1 MPDGAVAVP
10 STQMILAVL
19 LLAEPTSA
27 TPPNSGSW
35 WDHGLML
42 VYVLGSL
49 AAIAAALIA
58 LVGFRPKLRE
68 LREGLVMKLFIWR
81 WASPRRHHL
90 LRKIGHWLLPRD
102 WRMTEEDKRAWD
114 VKFDAAI
121 TEYNRRSILK
131 HRHRESRRKRRVLSR
146 KRCADCG
153 ERCDGLGTL
162 HEDGSAV
169 CGECGMQRRA
179 AETGTRWER
188 YESDRG
194 VGFRRVPLE
203 PDPSDTNPD
212 SDLEE
217 PDSIA

>member
-1 MPDGAVAVP
+1 MPVGAVAVP
-10 STQMILAVL
+10 STRMNLTVL

-27 TPPNSGSW
+27 PPPNSASW
-35 WDHGLML
+35 WDYGLGL

-68 LREGLVMKLFIWR
+68 WREGLVIKMFVWR

-102 WRMTEEDKRAWD
+102 WRMTEEGKRAWD
-114 VKFDAAI
+114 DKFDAAI
-121 TEYNRRSILK
+121 TEYNRRSLLR

-153 ERCDGLGTL
+153 ERCDAMGTL
-162 HEDGSAV
+162 HEDGTAV

-188 YESDRG
+188 YEHDRG
-194 VGFRRVPLE
+194 FGFRRVPLE
-203 PDPSDTNPD
+203 PAPNDTGPD
-212 SDLEE
+212 STLEE
-217 PDSIA
+217 TDSTA